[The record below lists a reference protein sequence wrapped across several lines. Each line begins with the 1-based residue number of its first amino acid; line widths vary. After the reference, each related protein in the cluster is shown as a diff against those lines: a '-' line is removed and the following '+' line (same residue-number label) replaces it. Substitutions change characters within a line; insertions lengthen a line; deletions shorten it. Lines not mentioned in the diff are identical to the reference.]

1 MKNRFMKTT
10 LALSVLSGLT
20 GMTPVMAQQAP
31 AADDSLEVIEVTSF
45 RRSLI
50 QAKDLKKDAI
60 ISRDTILA
68 EDIADFPDLNLA
80 DSLQRVPGVTI
91 TREGGEGRQISL
103 RGLGPDFTRV
113 QVNGMEAMG
122 TSASPM
128 DARGGVSRTRGFDF
142 NVFAS
147 ELFNRIDISKTYS
160 ADQEE
165 GGIGGTVGLFT
176 AKPFDYDG
184 FKSALSVRGGYNSN
198 SEETDPR
205 MAGLISNTWDK
216 FGALVSVAYSQRHT
230 AEYGTNTT
238 RWRREGGKTAADPA
252 NTDLQADLDSG
263 ELWFP
268 RGHRFSRWNNT
279 QDRLGITAAFQY
291 KPSDSLSF
299 TLDIM
304 HAELENNT
312 DEHHSAVKDNS
323 VVSDLIWE
331 ENNGQKEVVY
341 AMYEDATWRNENSR
355 RYNESVFDQYTL
367 TMDWTITPALYA
379 TAVIGTSSS
388 DFDQPEVIKSNI
400 HAKRIVD
407 IATDFRQDRFYG
419 ISSSPDFDTTQID
432 GYEMKDIYLQE
443 DYITNDFDTA
453 KVDFTYLLGDTGELQ
468 FGVNYKKFEN
478 SAWQLTQSNAQ
489 NIAPQNTGITALND
503 ALVNVYNE
511 HPDTNWLQGDLDA
524 LLNFYGLTG
533 YQIDDSGLTQNDK
546 SPVTEETL
554 AMYVQYGWETELAG
568 KPLLVSAGLR
578 YFETDITAAGISSG
592 VAIETTR
599 SYSDV
604 LPTLNV
610 VYELQDN
617 ILWRAAAS
625 KNITRPSLGSLSYN
639 ASVSQTSGEAITSVT
654 MGNPMLE
661 PFESLNL
668 DTALE
673 WYFDEVGYAA
683 AAIFYKDID
692 NFIVD
697 VNGIGMA
704 LNDLPL
710 TLPVNQVTEFVIPQD
725 LYLNEINIT
734 VNGNKA
740 SVIGLE
746 LSYNQ
751 YFENGLFIQSNATI
765 LDSEA
770 TLDGS
775 IRQGK
780 VALPDQAD
788 TTFNLVFGWESETF
802 SARLIGNVRSE
813 VLEQIGSCPITADL
827 NDPKSCKIWGDQYQD
842 SVKSLDFKLQYDI
855 TEYAQLYF
863 DAINLTEES
872 DLRYFQGNELSGGNI
887 LYQKEE
893 YGRSYQLGV
902 NIKFY

>member
-1 MKNRFMKTT
+1 MKNQFAKTT
-10 LALSVLSGLT
+10 LSLSVLAGLT
-20 GMTPVMAQQAP
+20 GVTPVTAQQSSV
-31 AADDSLEVIEVTSF
+31 ADENVEVIEVTSF
-45 RRSLI
+45 RSSLI
-50 QAKDLKKDAI
+50 RAKDLKKDAI

-80 DSLQRVPGVTI
+80 DSLQRVPGITI

-122 TSASPM
+122 TSSSPM

-184 FKSALSVRGGYNSN
+184 FKSALSVRGGYNTN
-198 SEETDPR
+198 SEETNPR
-205 MAGLISNTWDK
+205 MAGLISNVWNK
-216 FGALVSVAYSQRHT
+216 FGALVSVAYSERET

-252 NTDLQADLDSG
+252 DTDLQAELDSG

-279 QDRLGITAAFQY
+279 QDRLGVTAAFQY
-291 KPSDSLSF
+291 KLSDSFSL

-312 DEHHSAVKDNS
+312 DEHHSAVKDNK

-331 ENNGQKEVVY
+331 ENDGQKEVVY
-341 AMYEDATWRNENSR
+341 ALYENATWRNENSR
-355 RYNESVFDQYTL
+355 RYNESEFNQYTL
-367 TMDWTITPALYA
+367 SMDWTINPEFYA
-379 TAVIGTSSS
+379 SAVIGTSSS

-400 HAKRIVD
+400 HAKGIVD

-419 ISSSPDFDTTQID
+419 ISTSSDFDTTQLD

-443 DYITNDFDTA
+443 NYITNDFDTA
-453 KVDFTYLLGDTGELQ
+453 KVDFTYLVGDTGELQ

-478 SAWQLTQSNAQ
+478 SAYQLTQSNAQ
-489 NIAPQNTGITALND
+489 NIAPENTGVTTLND
-503 ALVNVYNE
+503 VLVEVYSE
-511 HPDTNWLQGDLDA
+511 HPNTSWLQGDLDA
-524 LLNFYGLTG
+524 LLNFYGLSG
-533 YQIDDSGLTQNDK
+533 YNIDDSELTRNDK

-554 AMYVQYGWETELAG
+554 AMYVQYGWENEFAG

-578 YFETDITAAGISSG
+578 YFETDITAAGKSSG
-592 VAIETTR
+592 AAIETTR

-604 LPTLNV
+604 LPTINL
-610 VYELQDN
+610 VYELQEN
-617 ILWRAAAS
+617 VLWRASAS
-625 KNITRPSLGSLSYN
+625 KNITRPSLGALSYN
-639 ASVSQTSGEAITSVT
+639 ASVSQTSGDAITSVT

-661 PFESLNL
+661 PFESNNL
-668 DTALE
+668 DTAFE
-673 WYFDEVGYAA
+673 WYFDDVGYAA

-697 VNGIGMA
+697 TTSEVVYSSLG
-704 LNDLPL
+704 LPAEL
-710 TLPVNQVTEFVIPQD
+710 LPVDKTVDSIFYLQRPENMDASKIKGVELTFSRDLDFLPAPFNHLGVIANYTYAD
-725 LYLNEINIT
+725 GDALYRNIYGEE
-734 VNGNKA
+734 GNDQEKA
-740 SVIGLE
+740 FTGLSKN
-746 LSYNQ
+746 SYN
-751 YFENGLFIQSNATI
+751 F
-765 LDSEA
+765 
-770 TLDGS
+770 TLYYEQEGWGARVS
-775 IRQGK
+775 AAYRSAYLTG
-780 VALPDQAD
+780 ASSSGDQD
-788 TTFNLVFGWESETF
+788 ESGYHGTTFIDF
-802 SARLIGNVRSE
+802 SSF
-813 VLEQIGSCPITADL
+813 
-827 NDPKSCKIWGDQYQD
+827 YQLTD
-842 SVKSLDFKLQYDI
+842 TIKLSF
-855 TEYAQLYF
+855 EG
-863 DAINLTEES
+863 INLTDERQELYS
-872 DLRYFQGNELSGGNI
+872 DSHDRAYNTTTSGRT
-887 LYQKEE
+887 YM
-893 YGRSYQLGV
+893 LGATMQ
-902 NIKFY
+902 F